1 MVTILF
7 CPTWRQDFPKD
18 PSGSFDQFKGFIR
31 SSFELCKWIGLSIVS
46 VQVSLSQSPSSS
58 ISFSLHLIDKGIGL
72 GCDNELI

>member
-1 MVTILF
+1 
-7 CPTWRQDFPKD
+7 
-18 PSGSFDQFKGFIR
+18 
-31 SSFELCKWIGLSIVS
+31 VS